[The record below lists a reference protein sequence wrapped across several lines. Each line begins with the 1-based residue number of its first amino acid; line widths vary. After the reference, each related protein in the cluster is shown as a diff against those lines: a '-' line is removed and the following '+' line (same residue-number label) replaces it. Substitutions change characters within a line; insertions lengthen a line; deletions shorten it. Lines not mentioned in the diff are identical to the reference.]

1 MCDQLSMLPDLDRA
15 SDTREAN
22 LCRSWKNAVLNDC
35 DVFIENRIDIEVTKS
50 KKTCYPRITIHCAM
64 EYPKVYYSF
73 DIMGPTCVGG
83 GYPGHDSRNFDVH
96 EHAANVCLMVEH
108 ELRSKIRSEHKIPEN
123 MISEIIDDF
132 KNAITTG
139 EEIHNRYETKCA
151 VCGKMVSNGEI
162 LESEKGKLCIDCWE
176 KEEFKD
182 DEGNETDEN
191 DGWSVCPICKEKVGQ
206 LCKSGLCAECDYK
219 KKHPEAQKKLCED
232 CIHFRYHNLYDE
244 NDNTEC
250 CCKLHLEGKNRH
262 EWTYLCK
269 DFVKVDSVEDFDRK
283 YEGLMKYASYKG
295 LEKCEDC
302 GKKFRFTYNGVCLP
316 CYDKKRKK
324 AEEIARGFIAEGWK
338 EVPDNEKN
346 NAMYEQNG
354 WIDERNMDAFEP
366 RKGTRFFLIDVKT
379 LTWKCFFKKGV
390 A

>member
-1 MCDQLSMLPDLDRA
+1 MTLHDSDTISFLPDLDRA
-15 SDTREAN
+15 SDTREVN
-22 LCRSWKNAVLNDC
+22 LCRSWKNAIMNEHG
-35 DVFIENRIDIEVTKS
+35 VFIDNRIDIFVYKS
-50 KKTCYPRITIHCAM
+50 KSKCYPRITIHCAL
-64 EYPKVYYSF
+64 EYPRVYYSF
-73 DIMGPTCVGG
+73 DAMGKSAGG
-83 GYPGHDSRNFDVH
+83 GGLPGRDSRNFDVH
-96 EHAANVCLMVEH
+96 EHAANVALMMEH
-108 ELRSKIRSEHKIPEN
+108 ELRAKVKSYEIPEK
-123 MISEIIDDF
+123 MIMECVEKF
-132 KNAITTG
+132 KAAITSDVKEYTTTC
-139 EEIHNRYETKCA
+139 ECCKREIPTCEIVEHE
-151 VCGKMVSNGEI
+151 GK
-162 LESEKGKLCIDCWE
+162 KLCIDCWE
-176 KEEFKD
+176 NNDFE
-182 DEGNETDEN
+182 DEGKTDEN
-191 DGWSVCPICKEKVGQ
+191 DGWSVCPTCKEKVGQ
-206 LCKSGLCAECDYK
+206 LCKSGLCYECDYK

-269 DFVKVDSVEDFDRK
+269 DFVKVDSEEDFDRK

-316 CYDKKRKK
+316 CYEKKRKK

-338 EVPDNEKN
+338 KVPDNEKE

-379 LTWKCFFKKGV
+379 LTWKCFFKKRV
-390 A
+390 E